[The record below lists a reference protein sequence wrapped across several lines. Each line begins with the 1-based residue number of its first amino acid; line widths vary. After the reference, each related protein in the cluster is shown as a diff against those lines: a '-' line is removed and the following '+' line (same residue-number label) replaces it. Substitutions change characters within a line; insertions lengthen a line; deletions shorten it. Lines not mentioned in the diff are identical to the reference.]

1 MFWFF
6 FKIHKV
12 IFLRSPLFFSK
23 VTKQRLHCD
32 CFSFTRFFYKQH
44 FFSTQ
49 PQSCL
54 TLSWIELQMLLRCCL
69 IHISIIMLGHF
80 LYLLYLC
87 PCLDLCRFLDLFMS
101 YLYDLLFIFI
111 FIIINRI
118 SYEYRHT
125 CSFAYFLEYVLLF
138 LDNNAYKKC
147 EKFSNSEGSAS
158 GCCSKIER
166 GVAYKS
172 DSY

>member
-6 FKIHKV
+6 LKIHKV

-23 VTKQRLHCD
+23 VTKQKHCD

-54 TLSWIELQMLLRCCL
+54 TLSWIELQVLLRCCL
-69 IHISIIMLGHF
+69 IHISIIMLRHF

-87 PCLDLCRFLDLFMS
+87 PCLDLCRCLDLFMS

-125 CSFAYFLEYVLLF
+125 CSFAYFLEYVPLF
-138 LDNNAYKKC
+138 LDNNVYKKC
-147 EKFSNSEGSAS
+147 E
-158 GCCSKIER
+158 
-166 GVAYKS
+166 
-172 DSY
+172 

>member
-1 MFWFF
+1 
-6 FKIHKV
+6 
-12 IFLRSPLFFSK
+12 
-23 VTKQRLHCD
+23 
-32 CFSFTRFFYKQH
+32 
-44 FFSTQ
+44 
-49 PQSCL
+49 
-54 TLSWIELQMLLRCCL
+54 
-69 IHISIIMLGHF
+69 MLGHF

-87 PCLDLCRFLDLFMS
+87 PCLDLCRCLELFMS

-125 CSFAYFLEYVLLF
+125 CSFAYFLEYVPLF

-147 EKFSNSEGSAS
+147 EKFSNSKGSAS

-172 DSY
+172 DAY